1 MRIAEKEQVVEEL
14 GRRVREAKCLY
25 VTDFTGLDVAT
36 MTELRRRLAE
46 ADVEYVVVKNTLA
59 RRALQGSGFEALVD
73 QLEGANAFAVSHSD
87 VVAAAKILSEFE
99 RDKEKPKIKAGVIE
113 GAIVSTLEIRRI
125 ASLPPR
131 EVLLAQIMGSARAPM
146 VGLVGILHGLL
157 AKFVRTVDA
166 VRASKESAGGAEAPA
181 PAAEPSPAAELS
193 AEAAEP
199 SAEPTE
205 PSAEA
210 AVSSAEPVES
220 SAEPAAES
228 AAEPAEP
235 TESSESQA

>member
-14 GRRVREAKCLY
+14 ERRVREAKCLY

-46 ADVEYVVVKNTLA
+46 AEVEYMVVKNTLA
-59 RRALQGSGFEALVD
+59 RRALAGSAFEALVP
-73 QLEGANAFAVSHSD
+73 QLEGANAFAVSRSD

-99 RDKEKPKIKAGVIE
+99 RDKDKPKIKAGVIE
-113 GAIVSTLEIRRI
+113 GAVVSTQEIRRI

-146 VGLVGILHGLL
+146 VGLVGVLYGLL

-166 VRASKESAGGAEAPA
+166 VRASKEAAGGAEAAA
-181 PAAEPSPAAELS
+181 PAAETPAMEAPAEETPAAEAP
-193 AEAAEP
+193 AEETPAAEVSSEP
-199 SAEPTE
+199 AEPT
-205 PSAEA
+205 
-210 AVSSAEPVES
+210 
-220 SAEPAAES
+220 AEPAAES
-228 AAEPAEP
+228 AEPAEP
-235 TESSESQA
+235 SEEASQA